1 MSQNIQKFVACCRGG
16 REGLARKSVC
26 RIRECIA
33 LSLLTLALLLSSSVV
48 YAADYLGGVE
58 LEQLPVQSAQAV
70 PVVSM
75 PAGLVMTE
83 DGRELWARD
92 PEARRAMASTTKIMT
107 AIVVLENAQL
117 DAEVKVPNVALTV
130 GESAAGLLAGDVLTV
145 RQLLEAMLVK
155 SGNDAAIALAV
166 HVSGN
171 RAAFVDL
178 MNEKAASLG
187 LNDTHFMNPHGLDE
201 EGHHTT
207 AHDLAV
213 IARYAMNIDDFRRMV
228 AMPSVTVTSPR
239 GQRILEA
246 SNLLIGEYP
255 GANGVKTGWT
265 DDAGYC
271 LVASAERDGIE
282 LIAVVLGSK
291 DENVRFTQAERML
304 DWGFEHYGNLELASA
319 EETVGLVPVADY
331 LDATVPAV
339 VGETVG
345 AEVFDLDGPVERS
358 VSLDPEVSAPV
369 QVGDRI
375 GTLTF
380 TQGDRLLARV
390 SLVAG
395 LSVARP
401 GPWERMSIAL
411 TRAWRSVFG
420 GVLVAEPQLLGG

>member
-1 MSQNIQKFVACCRGG
+1 MWER
-16 REGLARKSVC
+16 
-26 RIRECIA
+26 IA
-33 LSLLTLALLLSSSVV
+33 LGLLTLALLLPSSTA
-48 YAADYLGGVE
+48 YAIDQLGGVE
-58 LEQLPVQSAQAV
+58 LDQLPAESAQSV
-70 PVVSM
+70 PVVTM

-92 PEARRAMASTTKIMT
+92 PETRRAMASTTKIMT
-107 AIVVLENAQL
+107 AIVVLENVQL
-117 DAEVKVPNVALTV
+117 DAEVTVPNVALTV
-130 GESAAGLLAGDVLTV
+130 GESAAGLRAGDVLAV

-187 LNDTHFMNPHGLDE
+187 LADTHFMNPHGLDE
-201 EGHHTT
+201 QGHHTT
-207 AHDLAV
+207 ARDLAV

-228 AMPSVTVTSPR
+228 AMPSVTVISPR
-239 GQRILEA
+239 GERVLEA

-265 DDAGYC
+265 NDAGYC
-271 LVASAERDGIE
+271 LVASAEREGIE

-291 DENVRFTQAERML
+291 DENVRFIQAERML
-304 DWGFEHYGNLELASA
+304 DWGFDHYGTLQLASA

-331 LDATVPAV
+331 LDVTVQAV

-345 AEVFDLDGPVERS
+345 SEVFDLDGPVERS
-358 VSLDPEVSAPV
+358 VSLDQEVLAPV
-369 QVGDRI
+369 QEGDRV

-380 TQGDRLLARV
+380 TQGERLLAQV
-390 SLVAG
+390 PLVAG
-395 LSVARP
+395 SSVARP
-401 GPWERMSIAL
+401 GLWERMGIAL
-411 TRAWRSVFG
+411 TRAWRSAFG
-420 GVLVAEPQLLGG
+420 GTLMAEPQLLGG